1 MRSFVA
7 RSLGDVLDAF
17 SSNEPVP
24 GGGSAAALAGALGV
38 SVLLMTA
45 GLPKTR
51 TGSAQERRDLDEAAE
66 RLLPVRVTLAA
77 LVDRDSDAYRI
88 VVNAIRLPKDSPD
101 EKAVRRRAIAQA
113 MRAATDTPLQTMRAC
128 QLALAETPA
137 VAESCLKGAASDV
150 GVAIELLR
158 AALRGAAMNVDVNL
172 KDLSDREFAES
183 VRAERQTLETRS
195 AADADRAL
203 RLLDGALV
211 RSTELAS

>member
-1 MRSFVA
+1 MRSYVA

-38 SVLLMTA
+38 SVLLMAA

-51 TGSAQERRDLDEAAE
+51 TGSAQERRDLNEAAE

-77 LVDRDSDAYRI
+77 LVDRDSDAYRV
-88 VVNAIRLPKDSPD
+88 VVNAIRLPTHSAD
-101 EKAVRRRAIAQA
+101 EKAVRRRAIAHA

-128 QLALAETPA
+128 QQALAETPA
-137 VAESCLKGAASDV
+137 VAGSCLKGAASDV

-158 AALRGAAMNVDVNL
+158 AALRGAGMNIDVNL
-172 KDLSDREFAES
+172 RVLSDPDFVAC
-183 VRAERQTLETRS
+183 VRAERQELETRC

-203 RLLDGALV
+203 GLL
-211 RSTELAS
+211 